1 MAILDKAYLGKNRW
15 LVEYKDNS
23 GQTYIKVVS
32 L

>member
-1 MAILDKAYLGKNRW
+1 MAILDKVYLGNNHW
-15 LVEYKDNS
+15 LVKYKDNS